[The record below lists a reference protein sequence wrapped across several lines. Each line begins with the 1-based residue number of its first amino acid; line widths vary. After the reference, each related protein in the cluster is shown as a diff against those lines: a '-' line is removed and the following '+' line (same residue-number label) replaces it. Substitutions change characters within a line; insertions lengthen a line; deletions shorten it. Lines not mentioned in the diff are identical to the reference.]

1 MPSLVECHTQSILS
15 SSPST
20 STLEDQHPLPCLT
33 QGEAQLLVLVS
44 LLFIVFVLL
53 AAFCVFELWIKTCY
67 RKDKKLLSSSNSL
80 NSAGSS
86 VSIA

>member
-1 MPSLVECHTQSILS
+1 PS
-15 SSPST
+15 ST
-20 STLEDQHPLPCLT
+20 MLLFDRPLDSLT
-33 QGEAQLLVLVS
+33 KGEAQLLVLAT
-44 LLFIVFVLL
+44 LLSIVFILL

-86 VSIA
+86 MSIA

>member
-1 MPSLVECHTQSILS
+1 MLFFGR
-15 SSPST
+15 
-20 STLEDQHPLPCLT
+20 PLDSLT

-67 RKDKKLLSSSNSL
+67 RKDKKLP
-80 NSAGSS
+80 
-86 VSIA
+86 ITKCIQCMDQ